1 MTTSDAVSTGALLL
15 MGVIT
20 LVLMIQYLK
29 LRDVWQML
37 RECKAACRWARVRE
51 VENKELRSA
60 LRAEKAHV
68 EQLQRKLVLLQDL
81 VPGVREGY

>member
-37 RECKAACRWARVRE
+37 RECKAACRSFR
-51 VENKELRSA
+51 
-60 LRAEKAHV
+60 
-68 EQLQRKLVLLQDL
+68 
-81 VPGVREGY
+81 Y

>member
-1 MTTSDAVSTGALLL
+1 
-15 MGVIT
+15 
-20 LVLMIQYLK
+20 
-29 LRDVWQML
+29 ML
-37 RECKAACRWARVRE
+37 RECKAACRWARFRE

-81 VPGVREGY
+81 MPSVREGC